1 MGEKKFDAV
10 VIGAGF
16 AGLYMLHRLRERG
29 LSVKVIEA
37 ADGVGGVWYWS
48 RYPGAKCDSDSIFY
62 NFTFSEELYKKWR
75 WKDRYA
81 SQPEILEYLNFVAD
95 ELNLRPSI
103 QFKTRVNKASFNN
116 EQ

>member
-1 MGEKKFDAV
+1 MGEKKYDAV

-48 RYPGAKCDSDSIFY
+48 RYPGAKCDSDSIYY
-62 NFTFSEELYKKWR
+62 NFTFSEELYKNGAGR
-75 WKDRYA
+75 IAMPHSRR
-81 SQPEILEYLNFVAD
+81 F
-95 ELNLRPSI
+95 
-103 QFKTRVNKASFNN
+103 
-116 EQ
+116 